1 MQDKYIAVCELNN
14 EIEAQMI
21 EVILEENAIPHM
33 LHLSD
38 SVALPVYDIVSG
50 YAVLYADEEYAEEIR
65 ELVEE
70 MREDAVEPD
79 NEYDEYDDGDSDD
92 ISSEME

>member
-1 MQDKYIAVCELNN
+1 MKNNYIAVCELDN

-21 EVILEENAIPHM
+21 ESILEDNAIPHM

-38 SVALPVYDIVSG
+38 SAALPVYDISSG

-65 ELVEE
+65 ELIEE
-70 MREDAVEPD
+70 MRENTVELD
-79 NEYDEYDDGDSDD
+79 NDYDEYDDGDSDD
-92 ISSEME
+92 VSDIE